1 MAVAHDQRTLP
12 LARNPDNPAAAG
24 ITLAWDFTG
33 MGSLPEAQ
41 PFLFGGGSA
50 PSLTVSGNRSYPTYN
65 GIQGVRPGGSGAS
78 GSYNNLTFTGQGMQV
93 GTGDFQVAVIFTTGP
108 TLPTSTNTIK
118 ALVIRNDAG
127 TALVDLTISESNGN
141 GWFLNANS
149 STGEGTAVTATIYGV
164 NKTVILWFRRRAG
177 VTNVWTQEATPT
189 SILVARYNAG
199 SDSTDWTDTSAKRIY
214 IAWNQSTTAVVDVAI
229 HGVRFWGGSSLDDE
243 ATRNV
248 GRDFWALEAN
258 EVESDSLAITSPAA
272 GSSVPTT
279 TTISGTY
286 TGTAPTGVDVQ
297 HGAAS
302 WVTLSGFSAAG
313 GTWSGAAVLA
323 VASAAAL
330 RARYGNNTAIVSADV
345 ANITVEADAIAF
357 TVPMIGAD
365 PDPMGA
371 VDYRL
376 FQRDGANQATGVR
389 VTGTY
394 DGDPEGA
401 IEWRYNGGSWAT
413 LDATPTG
420 GEFDEVVTLQGP
432 AQGALEVRFA
442 ANPSV
447 SAALSYVGVGD
458 LYLCAGQ
465 SNAAGWSPSYLQPVA
480 PAANPT
486 WKAVEFDFAHV
497 WRENFETLAKPF
509 HIPSDAVYTAFNA
522 GGAGDGSYYGHL
534 ATLAMESG
542 VPIGVVPAARGST
555 NIDQWNA
562 GSPSNTGTLYGAML
576 ATAQKLGSFRYVLWW
591 QGEGSMS
598 DTATGTAYDPTL
610 YAGKLDEIMDAFAA
624 AGQTA
629 QWVLT
634 MPCLANPEPKANGVL
649 LRSAIASLSSNEHV
663 AGVLDLDDPTPAYD
677 TLHFE
682 GSTEIIT
689 IAERMAAL
697 LGYTTAPVQVDVPIR
712 WNMQA
717 AVSTAASIRW
727 SLQQPVQKDAAV
739 RWSMLQPATA
749 EAIARWSMLASVT
762 KPQAIRWDLLEA
774 VQQDRTV
781 AWQLLQAAQADAT
794 LRWSMLEAVQADAAI
809 LWNLAATLGTVT
821 AEFVARWSLLAPVQA
836 DASVHWNLLQA
847 VAADAPVRW
856 DMLQSAERADAVR
869 WSLLEAVRAD
879 RTLRWAMLGAVR
891 ADATAAW
898 NLLQAVQVDASLR
911 WDLITAGVV
920 FSTFDVRWSM
930 LAAVEKSVAARWSLL
945 EALQVDAGLRWDM
958 VSAVTREAL
967 VRWDLLANAQVVT
980 DAVIRWDVLSASQR
994 DVVIRWRVGDA
1005 TTLAPI
1011 HVHLVPA
1018 ERRLFVVPP
1027 ESRITVVAPARGNTF
1042 TTH

>member
-12 LARNPDNPAAAG
+12 LARNPNNPAAAG

-65 GIQGVRPGGSGAS
+65 GIRGVRPGGSGAS
-78 GSYNNLTFTGQGMQV
+78 GSYNNLNFTGQGMQV

-108 TLPTSTNTIK
+108 TLPTTNNTIK

-127 TALVDLTISESNGN
+127 TALVDFTISESIGN
-141 GWFLNANS
+141 GWFLNANN

-279 TTISGTY
+279 TTITGTY

-376 FQRDGANQATGVR
+376 FQRDGSDQAIGVR

-394 DGDPEGA
+394 DGDPDGA

-442 ANPSV
+442 AKPSV

-497 WRENFETLAKPF
+497 WRENFETSAKPF

-522 GGAGDGSYYGHL
+522 GGAGKGSYYGHL

-562 GSPSNTGTLYGAML
+562 GSPSNTGTLFGAML

-591 QGEGSMS
+591 HGEGSMS

-677 TLHFE
+677 TLHYE

-697 LGYTTAPVQVDVPIR
+697 LGYVTAPVQSDT
-712 WNMQA
+712 QL
-717 AVSTAASIRW
+717 RW
-727 SLQQPVQKDAAV
+727 SLKSAV
-739 RWSMLQPATA
+739 SV
-749 EAIARWSMLASVT
+749 EA
-762 KPQAIRWDLLEA
+762 AIRWA
-774 VQQDRTV
+774 
-781 AWQLLQAAQADAT
+781 LLQ
-794 LRWSMLEAVQADAAI
+794 SVQSDVTA
-809 LWNLAATLGTVT
+809 LWNIAATLGIVSADLALRWSALAPVT
-821 AEFVARWSLLAPVQA
+821 ADASMHWHLLNAVARDIALPWHVVQTIVADSTLRWAMVSAVQSDLAAAWRLVTAVSADSVLAWDMAAAVGVVAASLSLHWSLVARVQQSINARWSLLASVGA
-836 DASVHWNLLQA
+836 DA
-847 VAADAPVRW
+847 DMRW
-856 DMLQSAERADAVR
+856 DIVTGVMREITARWEVIAQLVASNRLDLA
-869 WSLLEAVRAD
+869 WSLVAVSE
-879 RTLRWAMLGAVR
+879 T
-891 ADATAAW
+891 
-898 NLLQAVQVDASLR
+898 
-911 WDLITAGVV
+911 DL
-920 FSTFDVRWSM
+920 
-930 LAAVEKSVAARWSLL
+930 
-945 EALQVDAGLRWDM
+945 
-958 VSAVTREAL
+958 
-967 VRWDLLANAQVVT
+967 
-980 DAVIRWDVLSASQR
+980 VIRWQVGEVFDLVVRKRFVAGAS
-994 DVVIRWRVGDA
+994 IRR
-1005 TTLAPI
+1005 
-1011 HVHLVPA
+1011 
-1018 ERRLFVVPP
+1018 EFV
-1027 ESRITVVAPARGNTF
+1027 A
-1042 TTH
+1042 

>member
-1 MAVAHDQRTLP
+1 MAVTHDQRTLP

-41 PFLFGGGSA
+41 PFLYGGGSA

-78 GSYNNLTFTGQGMQV
+78 GSYSNLTFTGQGMQV
-93 GTGDFQVAVIFTTGP
+93 GTDDFQVALIFTTGP

-127 TALVDLTISESNGN
+127 TALVNLTISESNGN

-164 NKTVILWFRRRAG
+164 NKTVILWFRRRGG
-177 VTNVWTQEATPT
+177 VTNVWTQEATPS

-199 SDSTDWTDTSAKRIY
+199 SDSTSWTDTSAKRIY

-272 GSSVPTT
+272 DSAVPTT

-286 TGTAPTGVDVQ
+286 TGTAPTGVNVQ
-297 HGAAS
+297 HGSAS
-302 WVTLSGFSAAG
+302 WVTLSGFSAAS
-313 GTWSGAAVLA
+313 GTWSGAAVLE
-323 VASAAAL
+323 VATAAPL
-330 RARYGNNTAIVSADV
+330 RARYGNNTSIVSADV

-357 TVPMIGAD
+357 TVPMSGAD

-376 FQRDGANQATGVR
+376 FQRDGADQATGVR

-413 LDATPTG
+413 LDETPTG
-420 GEFDEVVTLQGP
+420 GEFDETVTLQGP

-465 SNAAGWSPSYLQPVA
+465 SNAAGWSPSYVQPVA
-480 PAANPT
+480 PDTNPT

-509 HIPSDAVYTAFNA
+509 HIPGDAVYSAFNA

-534 ATLAMESG
+534 ATLGMASG

-562 GSPSNTGTLYGAML
+562 GSPTNTGTLYGAML
-576 ATAQKLGSFRYVLWW
+576 ATAQKLSSFRYVLWW
-591 QGEGSMS
+591 QGEGSMA

-634 MPCLANPEPKANGVL
+634 MPCLANPTPKDNGVL
-649 LRSAIASLSSNEHV
+649 LRAAIASLASNEHV

-697 LGYTTAPVQVDVPIR
+697 LGYTTSFSGGASSLIDVSAAGSGNAVESASGGASSGISVTSAGTGTAMEGAGGGANSTVDVIATGAGVAAEIA
-712 WNMQA
+712 NGGSASLVEVSAAGAGTAAEQA
-717 AVSTAASIRW
+717 AGGASSVVEITAAG
-727 SLQQPVQKDAAV
+727 AG
-739 RWSMLQPATA
+739 
-749 EAIARWSMLASVT
+749 
-762 KPQAIRWDLLEA
+762 
-774 VQQDRTV
+774 
-781 AWQLLQAAQADAT
+781 AAQEDGAAAGG
-794 LRWSMLEAVQADAAI
+794 SSSIVNVIAVGAGHAAE
-809 LWNLAATLGTVT
+809 LAEGGSSSAVAVT
-821 AEFVARWSLLAPVQA
+821 AVGAGVAQEDGAAAGGS
-836 DASVHWNLLQA
+836 ASRVEV
-847 VAADAPVRW
+847 VAAGGGLATEVVVGGSPSVV
-856 DMLQSAERADAVR
+856 AV
-869 WSLLEAVRAD
+869 
-879 RTLRWAMLGAVR
+879 
-891 ADATAAW
+891 TAAGAGVK
-898 NLLQAVQVDASLR
+898 QEEGAQQGGSASL
-911 WDLITAGVV
+911 
-920 FSTFDVRWSM
+920 
-930 LAAVEKSVAARWSLL
+930 VA
-945 EALQVDAGLRWDM
+945 
-958 VSAVTREAL
+958 
-967 VRWDLLANAQVVT
+967 
-980 DAVIRWDVLSASQR
+980 VLSAGSGVALER
-994 DVVIRWRVGDA
+994 AFGGRAAFIRVRAFGTGIADDGTQIGLPPVSCTGSHFLSASAVGAHRRAA
-1005 TTLAPI
+1005 TITTIVEPI
-1011 HVHLVPA
+1011 Q
-1018 ERRLFVVPP
+1018 
-1027 ESRITVVAPARGNTF
+1027 
-1042 TTH
+1042 

>member
-50 PSLTVSGNRSYPTYN
+50 PSLTVSGNRSYPIYN

-78 GSYNNLTFTGQGMQV
+78 GSYSNLTFTGQGMQV
-93 GTGDFQVAVIFTTGP
+93 GTADFQVALIFTTGP
-108 TLPTSTNTIK
+108 TLPTTNNTIK

-127 TALVDLTISESNGN
+127 TALVDFTISESIGN

-164 NKTVILWFRRRAG
+164 NKTVILWFRRRGG

-279 TTISGTY
+279 TTITGTY

-302 WVTLSGFSAAG
+302 WVTLSGFTATG

-330 RARYGNNTAIVSADV
+330 RARYGNNTSIVSADV

-376 FQRDGANQATGVR
+376 FQRDGSDQAIGVR

-509 HIPSDAVYTAFNA
+509 HIPSDAVYSAFNA

-562 GSPSNTGTLYGAML
+562 GSPSNTGTLFGAML

-697 LGYTTAPVQVDVPIR
+697 LGYVTAPVQSDT
-712 WNMQA
+712 QL
-717 AVSTAASIRW
+717 RW
-727 SLQQPVQKDAAV
+727 SLKSAVSVEAAIRWALLQPVQSDAAL
-739 RWSMLQPATA
+739 RWSMLQPASA
-749 EAIARWSMLASVT
+749 DLIARWALQSIVSADQAFAWNQQQSVEQT
-762 KPQAIRWDLLEA
+762 KLI
-774 VQQDRTV
+774 
-781 AWQLLQAAQADAT
+781 AWKLLQAAQADAT
-794 LRWSMLEAVQADAAI
+794 LQWSMLAAVQSDVTA
-809 LWNLAATLGTVT
+809 LWNIAATLGIVSADLALRWSALAPVT
-821 AEFVARWSLLAPVQA
+821 ADASMHWHLLNAVARDIALPWHVVQTIAADGALRWAMVSAVQSDLAAAWRLVTAVSADSVLAWDMAAAAGVVAASLSLHWSLVARVQQSINARWSLLASVGA
-836 DASVHWNLLQA
+836 DA
-847 VAADAPVRW
+847 DMRW
-856 DMLQSAERADAVR
+856 DIVTGVMREITARWEVIAQLVASNSLDLS
-869 WSLLEAVRAD
+869 WSLIAV
-879 RTLRWAMLGAVR
+879 
-891 ADATAAW
+891 
-898 NLLQAVQVDASLR
+898 SES
-911 WDLITAGVV
+911 DL
-920 FSTFDVRWSM
+920 
-930 LAAVEKSVAARWSLL
+930 
-945 EALQVDAGLRWDM
+945 
-958 VSAVTREAL
+958 
-967 VRWDLLANAQVVT
+967 
-980 DAVIRWDVLSASQR
+980 VIRWQVGEVFDLVVRKRFVAGAS
-994 DVVIRWRVGDA
+994 IRR
-1005 TTLAPI
+1005 
-1011 HVHLVPA
+1011 
-1018 ERRLFVVPP
+1018 EFV
-1027 ESRITVVAPARGNTF
+1027 A
-1042 TTH
+1042 

>member
-12 LARNPDNPAAAG
+12 LARNPDNPSAAG

-78 GSYNNLTFTGQGMQV
+78 GSYSNLTFTGQGMQV
-93 GTGDFQVAVIFTTGP
+93 GTGDFQVALIFTTGP
-108 TLPTSTNTIK
+108 TLPTTNNTIK

-127 TALVDLTISESNGN
+127 TALVDFTISESIGN

-164 NKTVILWFRRRAG
+164 NKTVILWFRRRGG
-177 VTNVWTQEATPT
+177 VTNVWTQEATPS

-199 SDSTDWTDTSAKRIY
+199 SDSTAWTDTSAKRIY

-272 GSSVPTT
+272 DTAVPTT

-297 HGAAS
+297 HGSAS
-302 WVTLSGFSAAG
+302 WVTLSGFSASS
-313 GTWSGAAVLA
+313 GTWSGNAVLA

-330 RARYGNNTAIVSADV
+330 RARYGNNTSIVSADV

-357 TVPMIGAD
+357 TVPMSGAD

-376 FQRDGANQATGVR
+376 FQRDGSNQATGVR

-394 DGDPEGA
+394 DGDPDGP
-401 IEWRYNGGSWAT
+401 IEWRFAGGSWAT

-420 GEFDEVVTLQGP
+420 GEFDETVTLQGP

-465 SNAAGWSPSYLQPVA
+465 SNAAGWSPSYVQPVA
-480 PAANPT
+480 PDTNPT

-509 HIPSDAVYTAFNA
+509 HIPGDAVYSAFNA

-534 ATLAMESG
+534 ATLAMSSG

-598 DTATGTAYDPTL
+598 DGATGTAYDPTL

-634 MPCLANPEPKANGVL
+634 MPCLANPEAKANGVL
-649 LRSAIASLSSNEHV
+649 LRAAIASLASNEHV

-697 LGYTTAPVQVDVPIR
+697 LGYALAPVQSDAALR
-712 WNMQA
+712 WSLKS
-717 AVSTAASIRW
+717 AVSLDAAIRW
-727 SLQQPVQKDAAV
+727 SLLQPVQADAAV
-739 RWSMLQPATA
+739 RWSTLQPASA
-749 EAIARWSMLASVT
+749 DLIARWAMQSIAAADQTAAWSVL
-762 KPQAIRWDLLEA
+762 Q
-774 VQQDRTV
+774 TV
-781 AWQLLQAAQADAT
+781 EQTQLMAWQLLQAAQADAA
-794 LRWSMLEAVQADAAI
+794 LRWAMLEAVSGDVTA
-809 LWNLAATLGTVT
+809 LWDIAATLGIVSADLALRWSALATVAADASLHWHLLNAVARGVDLPWHIVQTIAADSALRWALVSAVQTDLT
-821 AEFVARWSLLAPVQA
+821 AAWRLVIAVSADSVLAWDMAAAVGVVAASLSLHWSVVARVQQSIDARWSLLASVGA
-836 DASVHWNLLQA
+836 DA
-847 VAADAPVRW
+847 DMRW
-856 DMLQSAERADAVR
+856 DIVTGVMRELTARWEVVAQLVASASLDLA
-869 WSLLEAVRAD
+869 WSLVAVSE
-879 RTLRWAMLGAVR
+879 T
-891 ADATAAW
+891 
-898 NLLQAVQVDASLR
+898 
-911 WDLITAGVV
+911 DL
-920 FSTFDVRWSM
+920 
-930 LAAVEKSVAARWSLL
+930 
-945 EALQVDAGLRWDM
+945 
-958 VSAVTREAL
+958 
-967 VRWDLLANAQVVT
+967 
-980 DAVIRWDVLSASQR
+980 VIRWQVGEVFDLVVRKRFVAGASTR
-994 DVVIRWRVGDA
+994 RVFVTGA
-1005 TTLAPI
+1005 ST
-1011 HVHLVPA
+1011 
-1018 ERRLFVVPP
+1018 RRSFV
-1027 ESRITVVAPARGNTF
+1027 A
-1042 TTH
+1042 

>member
-108 TLPTSTNTIK
+108 TLPTTNNTIK

-127 TALVDLTISESNGN
+127 TALVDFTISESIGN

-345 ANITVEADAIAF
+345 ANITVEADSIAF

-497 WRENFETLAKPF
+497 WRENFETSAKPF

-697 LGYTTAPVQVDVPIR
+697 LGYVTAPVQSDT
-712 WNMQA
+712 QL
-717 AVSTAASIRW
+717 RW
-727 SLQQPVQKDAAV
+727 SLKSTVAVEAAIRWALLQPVQSDAAL
-739 RWSMLQPATA
+739 RWSMLQPASA
-749 EAIARWSMLASVT
+749 DLIARWALQSIVAADQAFAWNQQQSVEQT
-762 KPQAIRWDLLEA
+762 QLI
-774 VQQDRTV
+774 
-781 AWQLLQAAQADAT
+781 AWKLLQAAQADAT
-794 LRWSMLEAVQADAAI
+794 LQWAMLAAVQSDVTA
-809 LWNLAATLGTVT
+809 LWNIAATLGIVSADLALRWSALAPVT
-821 AEFVARWSLLAPVQA
+821 ADASMHWHLLNAVARDIALPWHVVQTIAADSTLRWAMVSAVRSDLAAAWRLVTAVSADSVLAWDMAAAVGVVAASLSLHWSLVARVQQSINARWSLLASVGA
-836 DASVHWNLLQA
+836 DA
-847 VAADAPVRW
+847 DMRW
-856 DMLQSAERADAVR
+856 DIVTGVMREITARWEVIAQLVASNSLDLS
-869 WSLLEAVRAD
+869 WSLIAV
-879 RTLRWAMLGAVR
+879 
-891 ADATAAW
+891 
-898 NLLQAVQVDASLR
+898 SES
-911 WDLITAGVV
+911 DL
-920 FSTFDVRWSM
+920 
-930 LAAVEKSVAARWSLL
+930 
-945 EALQVDAGLRWDM
+945 
-958 VSAVTREAL
+958 
-967 VRWDLLANAQVVT
+967 
-980 DAVIRWDVLSASQR
+980 VIRWQVGEVFDLVVRKRFVAGAS
-994 DVVIRWRVGDA
+994 IRR
-1005 TTLAPI
+1005 
-1011 HVHLVPA
+1011 
-1018 ERRLFVVPP
+1018 EFV
-1027 ESRITVVAPARGNTF
+1027 A
-1042 TTH
+1042 

>member
-50 PSLTVSGNRSYPTYN
+50 PSLTVSGNRSYPIYN

-78 GSYNNLTFTGQGMQV
+78 GSYSNLTFTGQGMQV
-93 GTGDFQVAVIFTTGP
+93 GTADFQVAVIFTTGP
-108 TLPTSTNTIK
+108 TLPTSANRIK

-127 TALVDLTISESNGN
+127 TALVDFTINESIGN
-141 GWFLNANS
+141 GWFLRAS
-149 STGEGTAVTATIYGV
+149 GGGTAVTATIYGV
-164 NKTVILWFRRRAG
+164 NKTVILWFRRRGG

-199 SDSTDWTDTSAKRIY
+199 SDSRDWNDTSAKRIY
-214 IAWNQSTTAVVDVAI
+214 IALNQSTTAVVDVAI

-376 FQRDGANQATGVR
+376 FQRDGSDQATGVR

-394 DGDPEGA
+394 AGDLDGP
-401 IEWRYNGGSWAT
+401 IEWRYAGGTWAT

-420 GEFDEVVTLQGP
+420 GEFDAVVTLQGP

-465 SNAAGWSPSYLQPVA
+465 GNAAGRSPSYLQPVA

-497 WRENFETLAKPF
+497 WRENFETPAKPS
-509 HIPSDAVYTAFNA
+509 HIPSDAVYSAFNA
-522 GGAGDGSYYGHL
+522 GGAGVGSYYGHL

-555 NIDQWNA
+555 NIYQWNA
-562 GSPSNTGTLYGAML
+562 GSPSNTGSLYGAML

-591 QGEGSMS
+591 HGEGSMS

-629 QWVLT
+629 KWVLT
-634 MPCLANPEPKANGVL
+634 MPCLANPTPKDNGVL
-649 LRSAIASLSSNEHV
+649 LRAAIAGLSSNEHV

-697 LGYTTAPVQVDVPIR
+697 LGYVTAPVQSDTQLR
-712 WNMQA
+712 WSLKSAVAVEA
-717 AVSTAASIRW
+717 AIRW
-727 SLQQPVQKDAAV
+727 SLLQPVQSDAAL
-739 RWSMLQPATA
+739 RWSMLQPASA
-749 EAIARWSMLASVT
+749 DLIARWALQSIVAADQAFAWNQQQSVEQT
-762 KPQAIRWDLLEA
+762 QFI
-774 VQQDRTV
+774 
-781 AWQLLQAAQADAT
+781 AWKLLQAAQADAT
-794 LRWSMLEAVQADAAI
+794 LQWAMLAAVQSDVTA
-809 LWNLAATLGTVT
+809 LWNIAATLGIVSADLALRWSALAPVT
-821 AEFVARWSLLAPVQA
+821 ADASMHWHLLNAVARDIALPWHVVQTIAADSTLRWAMVSAVRSDLAAAWRLVTAVSADSVLAWDMAAAVGVVAASLSLHWSLVARVQQSINARWSLLASVGA
-836 DASVHWNLLQA
+836 DA
-847 VAADAPVRW
+847 DMRW
-856 DMLQSAERADAVR
+856 DIVTGVMREITARWEVIAQLVASNSLDLS
-869 WSLLEAVRAD
+869 WSLIAV
-879 RTLRWAMLGAVR
+879 
-891 ADATAAW
+891 
-898 NLLQAVQVDASLR
+898 SES
-911 WDLITAGVV
+911 DL
-920 FSTFDVRWSM
+920 
-930 LAAVEKSVAARWSLL
+930 
-945 EALQVDAGLRWDM
+945 
-958 VSAVTREAL
+958 
-967 VRWDLLANAQVVT
+967 
-980 DAVIRWDVLSASQR
+980 VIRWQVGEVFDLVVRKRFVAGAS
-994 DVVIRWRVGDA
+994 IRR
-1005 TTLAPI
+1005 
-1011 HVHLVPA
+1011 
-1018 ERRLFVVPP
+1018 EFV
-1027 ESRITVVAPARGNTF
+1027 A
-1042 TTH
+1042 

>member
-1 MAVAHDQRTLP
+1 MAVTHDQRTLP

-50 PSLTVSGNRSYPTYN
+50 PSLTVSGNRSYPIYN

-279 TTISGTY
+279 TAITGTY

-323 VASAAAL
+323 VASSAAL
-330 RARYGNNTAIVSADV
+330 RARYGNNTSIVSADV

-357 TVPMIGAD
+357 TVPMSGGS

-394 DGDPEGA
+394 AGDPDGP
-401 IEWRYNGGSWAT
+401 IEWRYSGGSWAT

-497 WRENFETLAKPF
+497 WRENFETSAKPF
-509 HIPSDAVYTAFNA
+509 HIPSDAVYTAFGS

-534 ATLAMESG
+534 ATLAMASG

-562 GSPSNTGTLYGAML
+562 GSPANTGTLYGAML

-598 DTATGTAYDPTL
+598 ETATGTAYDPTL

-629 QWVLT
+629 EWVLT
-634 MPCLANPEPKANGVL
+634 MPCLANPTPKDNGVL
-649 LRSAIASLSSNEHV
+649 LRAAIAGLSSNEHV

-697 LGYTTAPVQVDVPIR
+697 LGYTTSFSGGSSSLIDVSAAGSGTAVEFVSGGASSGISVTSAGTGTAIEAASGGAISAVDVIATGAGVAAEIA
-712 WNMQA
+712 NGGNASLVEVSAAGAGTAAEQAVGGASSVVKITAAGAGAAQEDGAAVGGSSSIVDVIAVGAGQA
-717 AVSTAASIRW
+717 AELAEGGSWSAVAVTAVGAGLATEVVVGGSPSVVAVTAAGSGFKQEEGA
-727 SLQQPVQKDAAV
+727 QQGG
-739 RWSMLQPATA
+739 S
-749 EAIARWSMLASVT
+749 
-762 KPQAIRWDLLEA
+762 
-774 VQQDRTV
+774 
-781 AWQLLQAAQADAT
+781 
-794 LRWSMLEAVQADAAI
+794 
-809 LWNLAATLGTVT
+809 
-821 AEFVARWSLLAPVQA
+821 
-836 DASVHWNLLQA
+836 
-847 VAADAPVRW
+847 
-856 DMLQSAERADAVR
+856 
-869 WSLLEAVRAD
+869 
-879 RTLRWAMLGAVR
+879 
-891 ADATAAW
+891 
-898 NLLQAVQVDASLR
+898 ASL
-911 WDLITAGVV
+911 
-920 FSTFDVRWSM
+920 
-930 LAAVEKSVAARWSLL
+930 VA
-945 EALQVDAGLRWDM
+945 
-958 VSAVTREAL
+958 
-967 VRWDLLANAQVVT
+967 
-980 DAVIRWDVLSASQR
+980 VLSAGSGVAR
-994 DVVIRWRVGDA
+994 ERAFGGGAAFIRVRASGAGIADDGTQIVLPPVSCTGSHLLSASAVGAHRRAA
-1005 TTLAPI
+1005 TITSTVEPI
-1011 HVHLVPA
+1011 Q
-1018 ERRLFVVPP
+1018 
-1027 ESRITVVAPARGNTF
+1027 
-1042 TTH
+1042 

>member
-50 PSLTVSGNRSYPTYN
+50 PSLTVSGNRSYPIYN

-78 GSYNNLTFTGQGMQV
+78 GSYSNLTFTGQGMQV
-93 GTGDFQVAVIFTTGP
+93 GTADFQVALIFTTGP
-108 TLPTSTNTIK
+108 TLPTTNNTIK

-127 TALVDLTISESNGN
+127 TALVDFTISESIGN

-164 NKTVILWFRRRAG
+164 NKTVILWFRRRGG

-199 SDSTDWTDTSAKRIY
+199 SDSTDWNDTSAKRIY

-229 HGVRFWGGSSLDDE
+229 QGVRFWGGSSLDDE

-279 TTISGTY
+279 TTITGTY

-389 VTGTY
+389 VAGTY

-497 WRENFETLAKPF
+497 WRENFETSAKPF

-697 LGYTTAPVQVDVPIR
+697 LGYVTAPVQSDT
-712 WNMQA
+712 QL
-717 AVSTAASIRW
+717 RW
-727 SLQQPVQKDAAV
+727 SLKSTVAVEAAIRWALLQPVRSDAAL
-739 RWSMLQPATA
+739 RWSMLQPASA
-749 EAIARWSMLASVT
+749 DLIARWALQSIVAADQAFAWNQQQSVEQT
-762 KPQAIRWDLLEA
+762 QFI
-774 VQQDRTV
+774 
-781 AWQLLQAAQADAT
+781 AWKLLQAAQADAT
-794 LRWSMLEAVQADAAI
+794 LQWAMLAAVQSDVTA
-809 LWNLAATLGTVT
+809 LWNIAATLGIVSADLALLWSALAPVT
-821 AEFVARWSLLAPVQA
+821 ADASMHWHLLNAVARDIALPWHVVQTIAADGALRWAMVSAVQSDLAAAWRLVTAVSADSVLAWDMAAAVGVVAASLSLHWSLVARVQQSINARWSLLASVGA
-836 DASVHWNLLQA
+836 DV
-847 VAADAPVRW
+847 DMRW
-856 DMLQSAERADAVR
+856 DIVIGVMREITARWEVIAQLVASNSLDLS
-869 WSLLEAVRAD
+869 WSLIAV
-879 RTLRWAMLGAVR
+879 
-891 ADATAAW
+891 
-898 NLLQAVQVDASLR
+898 SES
-911 WDLITAGVV
+911 DL
-920 FSTFDVRWSM
+920 
-930 LAAVEKSVAARWSLL
+930 
-945 EALQVDAGLRWDM
+945 
-958 VSAVTREAL
+958 
-967 VRWDLLANAQVVT
+967 
-980 DAVIRWDVLSASQR
+980 VIRWQVGEVFDLVVRKRFVAGAS
-994 DVVIRWRVGDA
+994 IRR
-1005 TTLAPI
+1005 
-1011 HVHLVPA
+1011 
-1018 ERRLFVVPP
+1018 EFV
-1027 ESRITVVAPARGNTF
+1027 A
-1042 TTH
+1042 

>member
-1 MAVAHDQRTLP
+1 MAVTHDQRTLP

-50 PSLTVSGNRSYPTYN
+50 PSLTVSGTRTYPTYN

-78 GSYNNLTFTGQGMQV
+78 GSYNNTTFTGQGIQV
-93 GTGDFQVAVIFTTGP
+93 GTGDFQFAVIFSTGP
-108 TLPTSTNTIK
+108 TLPTSSNTIK
-118 ALVIRNDAG
+118 SLVVRNDAG

-141 GWFLNANS
+141 GWFLTANS

-164 NKTVILWFRRRAG
+164 NKTVVLWFRRRSG
-177 VTNVWTQEATPT
+177 VINVWTQEATPT

-199 SDSTDWTDTSAKRIY
+199 SDSTAWNDTSAKRIY

-229 HGVRFWGGSSLDDE
+229 HGVRFWGGTSLDDE

-258 EVESDSLAITSPAA
+258 SVASDGLSITSPTA
-272 GSSVPTT
+272 GSTIPLT

-297 HGAAS
+297 HGAGS
-302 WVTLSGFSAAG
+302 WVTLSGFSASAG
-313 GTWSGAAVLA
+313 VWSGSAALS

-330 RARYGNNTAIVSADV
+330 RARYGNNTSIVSADV

-376 FQRDGANQATGVR
+376 FQRDGADQATGVR
-389 VTGTY
+389 ITGTY

-420 GEFDEVVTLQGP
+420 GVFDETVMLQGP

-497 WRENFETLAKPF
+497 WRENFETSTKPF
-509 HIPSDAVYTAFNA
+509 HIPSDAVYTAFGS

-534 ATLAMESG
+534 ATLAMASG

-562 GSPSNTGTLYGAML
+562 GSPANTGTLYGAML

-598 DTATGTAYDPTL
+598 ETATGTAYDPTL

-629 QWVLT
+629 EWVLT
-634 MPCLANPEPKANGVL
+634 MPCLANPTPKDNGVL
-649 LRSAIASLSSNEHV
+649 LRAAIAGLSSNEHV

-697 LGYTTAPVQVDVPIR
+697 LGYTTSFSGGSSSLIDVSAAGSGTAVESVSGGAISAVDVIATGAGVAAEIA
-712 WNMQA
+712 NGGNASLVEVSAAGAGTAAEQA
-717 AVSTAASIRW
+717 AGGASSVVEITAAGAGAA
-727 SLQQPVQKDAAV
+727 QEDGAAV
-739 RWSMLQPATA
+739 GGSSSIVDV
-749 EAIARWSMLASVT
+749 IAVGAG
-762 KPQAIRWDLLEA
+762 
-774 VQQDRTV
+774 
-781 AWQLLQAAQADAT
+781 QAAELAEGG
-794 LRWSMLEAVQADAAI
+794 SSSAVA
-809 LWNLAATLGTVT
+809 VT
-821 AEFVARWSLLAPVQA
+821 AVGAGVAQEDGAAAGGSASRVEVVVAGGGLATEVVVGGSP
-836 DASVHWNLLQA
+836 SVVA
-847 VAADAPVRW
+847 V
-856 DMLQSAERADAVR
+856 
-869 WSLLEAVRAD
+869 
-879 RTLRWAMLGAVR
+879 
-891 ADATAAW
+891 TAAGSGFK
-898 NLLQAVQVDASLR
+898 QEEGAQQGGSASL
-911 WDLITAGVV
+911 
-920 FSTFDVRWSM
+920 
-930 LAAVEKSVAARWSLL
+930 VA
-945 EALQVDAGLRWDM
+945 
-958 VSAVTREAL
+958 
-967 VRWDLLANAQVVT
+967 
-980 DAVIRWDVLSASQR
+980 VLSAGSGVAR
-994 DVVIRWRVGDA
+994 ERAFGGGAAFIRVRAFGAGIADDGTQIVLPPVSCSGSHLLFASAVGAHRRAA
-1005 TTLAPI
+1005 TITSTVEPI
-1011 HVHLVPA
+1011 Q
-1018 ERRLFVVPP
+1018 
-1027 ESRITVVAPARGNTF
+1027 
-1042 TTH
+1042 

>member
-1 MAVAHDQRTLP
+1 MAVGHDQRTLP

-50 PSLTVSGNRSYPTYN
+50 PSLTVSGNRSYPIYN

-78 GSYNNLTFTGQGMQV
+78 GSYSNLTFTGQGMQV
-93 GTGDFQVAVIFTTGP
+93 GTADFQVALIFTTGP
-108 TLPTSTNTIK
+108 TLPTTNNTIK

-127 TALVDLTISESNGN
+127 TALVDFTISESIGN

-164 NKTVILWFRRRAG
+164 NKTVILWFRRRGG

-357 TVPMIGAD
+357 TVPMVGAD

-509 HIPSDAVYTAFNA
+509 HIPSDAVYSAFNA

-562 GSPSNTGTLYGAML
+562 GSPSNTGTLFGAML

-697 LGYTTAPVQVDVPIR
+697 LGYLVEAAEPMPGSLVLTGGMPTLTQTRQIAPGSGALDYAGNSPAVSQSRTLMPSASELTFSGGSPGVEQPRAFAPDAAALALVGNAPVIDQSAGMPVRPGGSTLQFSGQVPEV
-712 WNMQA
+712 
-717 AVSTAASIRW
+717 
-727 SLQQPVQKDAAV
+727 
-739 RWSMLQPATA
+739 LQP
-749 EAIARWSMLASVT
+749 
-762 KPQAIRWDLLEA
+762 
-774 VQQDRTV
+774 RTLSPGGN
-781 AWQLLQAAQADAT
+781 AL
-794 LRWSMLEAVQADAAI
+794 
-809 LWNLAATLGTVT
+809 
-821 AEFVARWSLLAPVQA
+821 SLLGNAPTVDHQTNTLTPGAAALSFEGRQPSVVQLR
-836 DASVHWNLLQA
+836 V
-847 VAADAPVRW
+847 VRP
-856 DMLQSAERADAVR
+856 
-869 WSLLEAVRAD
+869 
-879 RTLRWAMLGAVR
+879 GAVR
-891 ADATAAW
+891 LALTGGAPSVDQGPLSVSPNSAALSYAGGAPVVAQPRVVSPTTAA
-898 NLLQAVQVDASLR
+898 LSLVGR
-911 WDLITAGVV
+911 DPEIEQPAP
-920 FSTFDVRWSM
+920 
-930 LAAVEKSVAARWSLL
+930 AARPHPG
-945 EALQVDAGLRWDM
+945 ALVLVGGRPFIAQPRS
-958 VSAVTREAL
+958 VSPHPGALHVVGHLPVVGEVPQLVTRRGFIAG
-967 VRWDLLANAQVVT
+967 
-980 DAVIRWDVLSASQR
+980 AS
-994 DVVIRWRVGDA
+994 IC
-1005 TTLAPI
+1005 
-1011 HVHLVPA
+1011 
-1018 ERRLFVVPP
+1018 RRY
-1027 ESRITVVAPARGNTF
+1027 VA
-1042 TTH
+1042 

>member
-78 GSYNNLTFTGQGMQV
+78 GSYSNLTFTGQGMQV
-93 GTGDFQVAVIFTTGP
+93 GTADFQVAVIFTTGS
-108 TLPTSTNTIK
+108 TLPTTNNTIK

-127 TALVDLTISESNGN
+127 TALVDFTISESIGN

-164 NKTVILWFRRRAG
+164 NKTVILWFRRRGG

-199 SDSTDWTDTSAKRIY
+199 SDSTDWNDTSAKRIY

-330 RARYGNNTAIVSADV
+330 RARYGNNTSIVSADV

-497 WRENFETLAKPF
+497 WRENFETSAKPF

-562 GSPSNTGTLYGAML
+562 GSPSNTGTLFGAML

-649 LRSAIASLSSNEHV
+649 LRSAITSLSSNEHV

-697 LGYTTAPVQVDVPIR
+697 LGYVTAPVQSDT
-712 WNMQA
+712 QL
-717 AVSTAASIRW
+717 RW
-727 SLQQPVQKDAAV
+727 SLKSAVSVEAAIRWALLQPVQSDAAL
-739 RWSMLQPATA
+739 RWSMLQPASA
-749 EAIARWSMLASVT
+749 DLIARWALQSIVAAD
-762 KPQAIRWDLLEA
+762 QAVAWNQQQS
-774 VQQDRTV
+774 VQQTQLI
-781 AWQLLQAAQADAT
+781 AWKLLQAAQADAT
-794 LRWSMLEAVQADAAI
+794 LHWAMLAAVQSDATA
-809 LWNLAATLGTVT
+809 LWNIAATLGIVSADLALRWSALAPVT
-821 AEFVARWSLLAPVQA
+821 ADASMHWHLLNAVARDIALPWHVVQTIAADSTLRWAMVSAVRSDLAAAWRLVTAVSADSVLAWDMAAAVGVVAASLSLHWSLVARVQQSINARWSLLASVGA
-836 DASVHWNLLQA
+836 DA
-847 VAADAPVRW
+847 DMRW
-856 DMLQSAERADAVR
+856 DIVTGVMREITARWEVIGQLVASNSLDLA
-869 WSLLEAVRAD
+869 WSLVAVSE
-879 RTLRWAMLGAVR
+879 T
-891 ADATAAW
+891 
-898 NLLQAVQVDASLR
+898 
-911 WDLITAGVV
+911 DL
-920 FSTFDVRWSM
+920 
-930 LAAVEKSVAARWSLL
+930 
-945 EALQVDAGLRWDM
+945 
-958 VSAVTREAL
+958 
-967 VRWDLLANAQVVT
+967 
-980 DAVIRWDVLSASQR
+980 VIRWQVGEVFDLVVRKRFVAGAS
-994 DVVIRWRVGDA
+994 IRR
-1005 TTLAPI
+1005 
-1011 HVHLVPA
+1011 
-1018 ERRLFVVPP
+1018 EFV
-1027 ESRITVVAPARGNTF
+1027 A
-1042 TTH
+1042 